1 MWTLCFQVNEGD
13 LPLLPPVKGDSLF
26 MVPQGIR
33 PVVQLT
39 AIEVSPWI
47 HTTLLFNQ
55 VPTWHIQTRPEQ
67 PCRFRTEDKGL

>member
-1 MWTLCFQVNEGD
+1 MWMRCGHLCFQVKEGD

-39 AIEVSPWI
+39 AIEVSPGA
-47 HTTLLFNQ
+47 TPPSYSTRFPPDTSTQ
-55 VPTWHIQTRPEQ
+55 DQTNPLVQDR
-67 PCRFRTEDKGL
+67 R